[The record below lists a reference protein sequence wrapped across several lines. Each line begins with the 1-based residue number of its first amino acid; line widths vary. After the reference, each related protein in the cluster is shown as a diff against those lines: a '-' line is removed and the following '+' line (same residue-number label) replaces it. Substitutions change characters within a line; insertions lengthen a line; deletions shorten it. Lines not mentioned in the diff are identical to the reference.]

1 MKGHFDNH
9 CHTMYSNV
17 SLSADSIIRP
27 EQLLERAKA
36 LGLKGVAITDHA
48 VISSHVKVLQ
58 YYLNKCKEDESW
70 KDFTLGLGEE
80 IYLCENGRSKE
91 TAQRGQRY
99 PHCIVIAKDEIGH
112 RQLRQISSK
121 AWDRSFTLF
130 VRRVPSW
137 YSDLE
142 EAIGNDKG
150 HLIVTSACVG
160 GILRNAFDNN
170 KSEEDAKK
178 ILDWMQEWIGDD
190 FYLEIAPA
198 EYPEVIEY
206 NKWIIELSKKYNIKL
221 VFACDAHYLTK
232 DDFKVHKAYL
242 QSKEEERETESFYKY
257 TYLQDDEEAR
267 KHLSYVSDELF
278 TEMVNNSHEM
288 ANSIKSYDL
297 FSPQL
302 VPHLDDDRINNSV
315 WKEQINEC
323 RVNPKHEYINK
334 YVASES
340 EDDRYFIYLV
350 LNKLKE
356 LSLSKEKQT
365 EYLERIEKECLEYW
379 LTSERLGQTISSYI
393 LMVREIERI
402 MWEEANSLVGIA
414 RGSAGST
421 LVNYLCGLTQMNPL
435 EQGIYLPEWR
445 FIHHSKVELPDVDV
459 DSEASKKELIRA
471 KLKEK
476 AMRTGGDAVAI
487 CTFGTEG
494 PRSAVLTAAR
504 SYGLTPDEG
513 QYISSLIK
521 QERGF
526 SWSVTDCYYGNK
538 DKDREPVQE
547 FVEAMDKHPGLLEIV
562 LGLEGLVSRSG
573 IHACFASGTLVLTSK
588 GYKDIEDIEAGDF
601 VYTHKRRYRKVLS
614 TFVNYNGDNNKLIEF
629 SGPNIL
635 KPIVTTFNHPFYV
648 KRNGEVKW
656 LEADKIEEDDELYL
670 PQEDKWFQL
679 ECKRLVPGETWVYN
693 LEVEEDNS
701 YTANGVAVHNCGINV
716 LNHPIYYNNALMRAP
731 NGTET
736 TQFDLGDSDYMG
748 GLKMDCLTVEAL
760 DKIHTC
766 MDLLMQDGYMEWQG
780 SLRETYNKYLH
791 PDALDR
797 TTLEM
802 WKLIAENKLIDAFQ
816 MDSTVAK
823 QSLAAIKPS
832 TIPQLAQLNTL
843 MRLMPEKGQKTPVEE
858 YVEFKEHPEKL
869 RGDIYK
875 LNATDE
881 EKKILYEFMKPYGGV
896 LDSQESAMLAVM
908 LPFTNYDVPH
918 ANKIRKIIA

>member
-112 RQLRQISSK
+112 RQLRQISSM

-142 EAIGNDKG
+142 EVIGNNKG

-160 GILRNAFDNN
+160 GILRDAFDNN
-170 KSEEDAKK
+170 KSETEAKE
-178 ILDWMQEWIGDD
+178 IIDWMKEWIGDD

-206 NKWIIELSKKYNIKL
+206 NKWIIELSQKYKIRL
-221 VFACDAHYLTK
+221 VFACDAHYLAK
-232 DDFKVHKAYL
+232 EDFQVHKAYL
-242 QSKEEERETESFYKY
+242 QSKDEERETESFYQY

-267 KHLSYVSDELF
+267 KHMPYVSDELF
-278 TEMVNNSHEM
+278 AEMIKNSHIM
-288 ANSIKSYDL
+288 ANSIETYDL

-302 VPHLDDDRINNSV
+302 VPHLDDDRTNNSV

-323 RVNPKHEYINK
+323 RVNPRYEYINK

-356 LSLSKEKQT
+356 LSLSKEKQE

-445 FIHHSKVELPDVDV
+445 FIHHSKVELPDRH
-459 DSEASKKELIRA
+459 K
-471 KLKEK
+471 
-476 AMRTGGDAVAI
+476 
-487 CTFGTEG
+487 
-494 PRSAVLTAAR
+494 
-504 SYGLTPDEG
+504 
-513 QYISSLIK
+513 
-521 QERGF
+521 
-526 SWSVTDCYYGNK
+526 
-538 DKDREPVQE
+538 
-547 FVEAMDKHPGLLEIV
+547 
-562 LGLEGLVSRSG
+562 LGL
-573 IHACFASGTLVLTSK
+573 A
-588 GYKDIEDIEAGDF
+588 
-601 VYTHKRRYRKVLS
+601 
-614 TFVNYNGDNNKLIEF
+614 
-629 SGPNIL
+629 
-635 KPIVTTFNHPFYV
+635 
-648 KRNGEVKW
+648 
-656 LEADKIEEDDELYL
+656 
-670 PQEDKWFQL
+670 
-679 ECKRLVPGETWVYN
+679 
-693 LEVEEDNS
+693 
-701 YTANGVAVHNCGINV
+701 
-716 LNHPIYYNNALMRAP
+716 
-731 NGTET
+731 
-736 TQFDLGDSDYMG
+736 
-748 GLKMDCLTVEAL
+748 
-760 DKIHTC
+760 
-766 MDLLMQDGYMEWQG
+766 
-780 SLRETYNKYLH
+780 
-791 PDALDR
+791 
-797 TTLEM
+797 
-802 WKLIAENKLIDAFQ
+802 
-816 MDSTVAK
+816 
-823 QSLAAIKPS
+823 
-832 TIPQLAQLNTL
+832 
-843 MRLMPEKGQKTPVEE
+843 
-858 YVEFKEHPEKL
+858 
-869 RGDIYK
+869 
-875 LNATDE
+875 
-881 EKKILYEFMKPYGGV
+881 
-896 LDSQESAMLAVM
+896 
-908 LPFTNYDVPH
+908 
-918 ANKIRKIIA
+918 

>member
-1 MKGHFDNH
+1 MQGHFDNH
-9 CHTMYSNV
+9 CHTMYSNI

-27 EQLLERAKA
+27 EQLLERAKS

-70 KDFTLGLGEE
+70 KDFKLGLGEE
-80 IYLCENGRSKE
+80 IYLCENGRNKD

-99 PHCIVIAKDEIGH
+99 SHCIVIAKDEVGH
-112 RQLRQISSK
+112 RQLRQISSM

-142 EAIGNDKG
+142 EVIGNDKG

-170 KSEEDAKK
+170 KSEEEAERIIK
-178 ILDWMQEWIGDD
+178 WMQEWIGED

-198 EYPEVIEY
+198 EYLEVIEY

-221 VFACDAHYLTK
+221 VFACDAHYLAK
-232 DDFKVHKAYL
+232 EDFQVHKAYL
-242 QSKEEERETESFYKY
+242 QSKDEERETESFYQY

-267 KHLSYVSDELF
+267 KHMPYVSDELF
-278 TEMVNNSHEM
+278 AEMIENSHIM
-288 ANSIKSYDL
+288 ANSIESYDL

-323 RVNPKHEYINK
+323 RVNPRYEYINK

-340 EDDRYFIYLV
+340 EDDKYFIYLV

-356 LSLSKEKQT
+356 LSLSKEKQE

-573 IHACFASGTLVLTSK
+573 IHAC
-588 GYKDIEDIEAGDF
+588 
-601 VYTHKRRYRKVLS
+601 
-614 TFVNYNGDNNKLIEF
+614 
-629 SGPNIL
+629 
-635 KPIVTTFNHPFYV
+635 
-648 KRNGEVKW
+648 
-656 LEADKIEEDDELYL
+656 
-670 PQEDKWFQL
+670 
-679 ECKRLVPGETWVYN
+679 
-693 LEVEEDNS
+693 
-701 YTANGVAVHNCGINV
+701 GINV

-869 RGDIYK
+869 RDDIYK